1 MNEPQRCRLAV
12 LASHPIQYF
21 VPIYRRL
28 ARDPRI
34 ELEVLYCNDYGVR
47 PRFDKQFGRK
57 VVWDIDLVSDYQ
69 HRFLTNVSPVAD
81 TFNPLHAINPTVFLH
96 LLRGYDALW
105 VNGYVYPSNWFA
117 LAGAALRRTPVLM
130 RSELRLEPQ
139 RPPRWFDSAREL
151 VIRWWVRRADALLY
165 IGRANREAYLHFGA
179 REKQL
184 FFSPYSVD
192 VEAISHRAAQPH
204 IRDTVRKQWGVGQSD
219 RVVLFVGKLTE
230 RKHPEAL
237 LRLLE
242 DDQISNRVRLVFAG
256 AGPIEASLRSQ
267 IEARGS
273 KRAVLLGFVNQR
285 DLPDVYAG
293 ADIFVMPSERE
304 PWGLVLNEAMAAGLA
319 PVASDE
325 VGGGIDLLDHGRT
338 GFVFPSRD
346 WEAMASLVRD
356 LVADDALRRR
366 VGEAAAVRARA
377 YSYDAAARGVTR
389 ALASLG
395 LIAPSPLEETAA

>member
-1 MNEPQRCRLAV
+1 MSEPQRCRLAV

-28 ARDPRI
+28 ARDPRVA
-34 ELEVLYCNDYGVR
+34 LDVLYCNDYGVR
-47 PRFDKQFGRK
+47 PRFDKQFGRN
-57 VVWDIDLVSDYQ
+57 VVWDIDLISDYQ
-69 HRFLTNVSPVAD
+69 HRFLTNVSPVSD
-81 TFNPLHAINPTVFLH
+81 TFNPLHAINPTAFLH

-130 RSELRLEPQ
+130 RSELRLESQ
-139 RPPRWFDSAREL
+139 RPPRWFDPAREL

-179 REKQL
+179 QEKKL
-184 FFSPYSVD
+184 FFCPYSVD
-192 VEAISHRAAQPH
+192 VEAIAGRAAQRH
-204 IRDTVRKQWGVGQSD
+204 VRQTVRERWGIRPSE

-237 LRLLE
+237 MRLLE
-242 DDQISNRVRLVFAG
+242 DDQVSDRMRLVFAG
-256 AGPIEASLRSQ
+256 AGPLEASLRSQ
-267 IEARGS
+267 IEAHGS
-273 KRAVLLGFVNQR
+273 ERTLFLGFINQQ
-285 DLPDVYAG
+285 DLPDVYAA
-293 ADIFVMPSERE
+293 ADIFVIPSERE

-325 VGGGIDLLDHGRT
+325 VGAVIDLVDHGRT

-346 WEAMASLVRD
+346 WDSMARLVRD
-356 LVADDALRRR
+356 LVADDDLRRR
-366 VGEAAAVRARA
+366 VGEGAAARARA

-395 LIAPSPLEETAA
+395 LIATSSLEETAA